1 MNRIVVVGGG
11 IAGASTVAA
20 LRQAGYA
27 GYLTLVAGERHRPY
41 DRPPLSKGLL
51 LGAVEDTTLET
62 SYDGVELL
70 LGRCATGLRPGVLET
85 DGGDLDWDGLV
96 LATGAAPVSLGGG
109 KVLRT
114 IDDALAI
121 RAAMRPGAR
130 IVVVGAGWIG
140 AEVATAALLL
150 DCVVTVVEAAQ
161 APLAAALGSQ
171 IGALTVPWYAG
182 IDLRLSTPVATVHD
196 DGVELVDGARLTA
209 DCVVVGI
216 GVRPQTDWL
225 IGSPVELDRG
235 VVVDER
241 LAASMPGVVAVG
253 DCAAWWSRRFATR
266 LRVEHWDDALQAPT
280 VAVRTL
286 LRGTAVESTT
296 SEPGPVHDP
305 VPYFW
310 SEQFGRMVQYVGHRD
325 GADQLVRRGDPAE
338 PDWAVCWLRA
348 GVLVAMLTVNRQRD
362 LLQGRR
368 AIAAALQPDLEKLAD
383 PTVPVRAAV
392 SVAEQ

>member
-27 GYLTLVAGERHRPY
+27 GHLTLVAGERHRPY

-85 DGGDLDWDGLV
+85 DAGDLDWDGLV
-96 LATGAAPVSLGGG
+96 LATGAAPVTLGGG
-109 KVLRT
+109 QVLRT
-114 IDDALAI
+114 IDDARAI

-182 IDLRLSTPVATVHD
+182 IDLRMSTPVAAVHD

-286 LRGTAVESTT
+286 LRGTAVEGTT

-383 PTVPVRAAV
+383 PAVPVRVAV
-392 SVAEQ
+392 SVGEQ